1 MARKLYAPNI
11 IKYQHFS
18 GQIASVSKERY
29 LIHSMRGVKASCLL
43 LNVTCMT
50 VLSTAA
56 ERRIEELE
64 KELLKVHQQMLD
76 HLSDS
81 QVIYITGY

>member
-1 MARKLYAPNI
+1 MARAKFY
-11 IKYQHFS
+11 
-18 GQIASVSKERY
+18 
-29 LIHSMRGVKASCLL
+29 CLL
-43 LNVTCMT
+43 LNMMYDI

-56 ERRIEELE
+56 ECRIEELE

-81 QVIYITGY
+81 QVVCTKSSYVTAKRQLWLSGL